1 MTDGGVPI
9 LESARAGYAFMRAS
23 LRTVAPA
30 ALMFAVATALAG
42 LTAPAP
48 GTSAAGSE
56 IISLIATMASILFG
70 LAYSAFTYRLALR
83 NDASGFFGLKIG
95 RDESNLLGA
104 AIVVGFFFL
113 IVIVVC
119 IVIFSIALLPAAAQA
134 KVDLGSVA
142 PGDKA
147 ALLEAF
153 GAIFK
158 GPGGPY
164 LIAIALGLAGF
175 IIWLSLRLFLVNVA
189 TIAEGRIMAFS
200 TWGWTKGDTL
210 RILAAAMMVLFPI
223 ALVIGLSLAILG
235 QVLGTSGFGD
245 AAGIFLQALAQNLF
259 LIPAV
264 TGLAV
269 FLYRGLRP
277 PNLDLAK
284 PPAAKTGR
292 AP

>member
-1 MTDGGVPI
+1 MADGGVPI
-9 LESARAGYAFMRAS
+9 LASARAGYAFMRDS

-30 ALMFAVATALAG
+30 AVMFAVATALAG
-42 LTAPAP
+42 VVAPAP
-48 GTSAAGSE
+48 GAVSAAGTE
-56 IISLIATMASILFG
+56 IVSLIATLVSILFG
-70 LAYSAFTYRLALR
+70 LAYSAFNYRLALR

-113 IVIVVC
+113 IVVVFA

-134 KVDLGSVA
+134 KVDLRSVA
-142 PGDKA
+142 PGDEA
-147 ALLEAF
+147 AMLEAF

-164 LIAIALGLAGF
+164 LIAIALGLCGF
-175 IIWLSLRLFLVNVA
+175 IIWLSLRLFLVNAA
-189 TIAEGRIMAFS
+189 TMAEGRIMAFS

-223 ALVIGLSLAILG
+223 ALVIGLALAVLG

-245 AAGIFLQALAQNLF
+245 AAGNFVQALAQNLF
-259 LIPAV
+259 LVPAV
-264 TGLAV
+264 TGLSV

-277 PNLDLAK
+277 ADLAK
-284 PPAAKTGR
+284 PPTDQMGQT
-292 AP
+292 P